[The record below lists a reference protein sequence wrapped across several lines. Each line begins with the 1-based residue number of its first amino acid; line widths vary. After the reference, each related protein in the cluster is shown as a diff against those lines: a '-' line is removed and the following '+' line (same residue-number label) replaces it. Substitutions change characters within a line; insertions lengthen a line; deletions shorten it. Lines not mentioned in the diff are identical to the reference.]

1 MSATAKIRRFF
12 PHVVAVLALVCL
24 AIVSTLLW
32 LEVKRRFPVL
42 DPGGYYGS
50 IHGVLRGEAQPTHF
64 YVERLPEG
72 DDLLFFVLRKG
83 WQPQVAS
90 AVIRSEGEDSG
101 WLLPITVVGAEAKLK
116 FIGART
122 GPQSYRGTVI
132 DTERDLEGS
141 WELHAVRTV
150 AKGESGEPELAMLLR
165 QRAELNELERQIQE
179 AEQVVPRQ
187 KDDIEKLSQFIS
199 ERGQVRASAEVK
211 LSSVSDELTKAKQ
224 ELRARQEQVRKL
236 QERIDISQRVS
247 PAGKLVF
254 LARESLD
261 RDARWA
267 ESLLRTSQAETT
279 TGLDAAVAK
288 AERIDAVKREIELEK
303 NKIFL
308 LRYPDQALPGG
319 FALPAREPSADAGV
333 MEGR

>member
-1 MSATAKIRRFF
+1 M
-12 PHVVAVLALVCL
+12 VAVLALVSL
-24 AIVSTLLW
+24 AIVSALLW
-32 LEVKRRFPVL
+32 LEVKRRFPIL

-50 IHGVLRGEAQPTHF
+50 IHGVLKGEGEPTHF

-101 WLLPITVVGAEAKLK
+101 WLLPVTVVGEEAKLK

-122 GPQSYRGTVI
+122 GPQSYRGTVV
-132 DTERDLEGS
+132 DVERNIEGS
-141 WELHAVRTV
+141 WELHAVRSV
-150 AKGESGEPELAMLLR
+150 DEREAGQPEIAMWLR
-165 QRAELNELERQIQE
+165 QRAELNEIERQIQE
-179 AEQVVPRQ
+179 AERIVPRQ

-211 LSSVSDELTKAKQ
+211 LSSASDELTKAKQ
-224 ELRARQEQVRKL
+224 ELRARQEDLRKL
-236 QERIDISQRVS
+236 QERIDISRRVS

-308 LRYPDQALPGG
+308 LRYPDQAPSGG
-319 FALPAREPSADAGV
+319 FSLPAGEVTADPGV
-333 MEGR
+333 KEGQ